1 MARQRERFERTD
13 VPRDNPNRNL
23 IAVIVLVVVFVACG
37 IVVFMAWGRAQA
49 QSHLGDSS
57 LSSSVRK
64 TSSVSDLGYTVS
76 GDTFTGILLLTTDNL
91 DAFKTGGANLSLV
104 ELLVY
109 DKTTATGT
117 LVSIPTDAKV
127 SYNGRDTTL
136 AELFNDSGAGV
147 CFSPLS
153 TAANLPVTHVIVSTG
168 TVWDEARSLAGA
180 GVNSLISRASEFL
193 SSIRTDMSSQELL
206 DLAEK
211 VQSAGSDG
219 LSRVDAPMVDETTT
233 DESGNAV
240 STGYRVIDQ
249 ASLGLAV
256 GTLVSNEG

>member
-13 VPRDNPNRNL
+13 VPRDNPHRNL
-23 IAVIVLVVVFVACG
+23 IAGIVLVVVFVACG
-37 IVVFMAWGRAQA
+37 IVVSTAWKRAQA

-57 LSSSVRK
+57 LSSSVSR
-64 TSSVSDLGYTVS
+64 TPSVSDLGYTVS
-76 GDTFTGILLLTTDNL
+76 GDSFVGVLLLTTDNL
-91 DAFKTGGANLSLV
+91 DASATGGANLSSA

-109 DKTTATGT
+109 DETTATGK
-117 LVSIPTDAKV
+117 LVSVPTDTKV
-127 SYNGRDTTL
+127 SYNGQDTTL
-136 AELFNDSGAGV
+136 AELFNSSGAAACV
-147 CFSPLS
+147 SPLS
-153 TAANLPVTHVIVSTG
+153 TAANLPVTHVIVSTSA
-168 TVWDEARSLAGA
+168 VWDEVRSLSGV
-180 GVNSLISRASEFL
+180 GVNSLLSRATEFL
-193 SSIRTDMSSQELL
+193 SSIRTDMSSQDIL

-211 VQSAGSDG
+211 VQSAGTDG
-219 LSRVDAPMVDETTT
+219 LAKVDAPMVDETTT